1 MPNEIQVRY
10 TREKLIDFGFKP
22 IGALIVGDITLILE
36 RNQDDL
42 FALEPIDPDIQM
54 QEYRQ
59 RTEHLNPK
67 NFATIPNVDPT
78 KITYLQLDSKEL
90 IKANWIETTSGA
102 DKPELEIPTKDAIFF
117 DEKTIELSEDL
128 IRDLFT
134 PKSLKPQKLASFFT
148 LETCD
153 LEVVGIAIRGNNP
166 KIILL
171 PPAVDASRSSTIAGL
186 NNFLEAVYGRLKE
199 KTTQIQKQ
207 VDNAIFEASLPTK
220 GQLVFSAKA
229 TKETLANV
237 HRRIYQ
243 IQALL
248 IALRS
253 DDKLGTQDPAIL
265 IHAPFLK
272 QEVTGVGALFQN
284 RNGVTTVDGSI
295 WNSLVEI
302 PGAGF
307 ITTDPKPRQKTV
319 IRQPAATPTTVN
331 NTTARPPASEVSPTI
346 TEKQKAV
353 ELAKDLESGLTT
365 ALVTFKDY
373 AIDTLGT
380 KQIQEFTAKIEPI
393 AKSAERYTATRKR
406 GKAPASPTPSSIKAG
421 SAQINLAGIKDSTV
435 FSFITG
441 DQTITDYK
449 LKIDSGLNSI
459 QNTLLP
465 LMKATNGR
473 QERLLSNVK
482 KSNPLL
488 RIQEVSTKLIPELDK
503 LAASA
508 GKNDLFTAEVSFV
521 ILGTQI
527 LYTLLARYQE
537 LKSKGT
543 EVEIDNWASYCYTV
557 TDRLKTLSVEMISK

>member
-1 MPNEIQVRY
+1 MPNEIQIRY
-10 TREKLIDFGFKP
+10 TKEKLVTFGFKP
-22 IGALIVGDITLILE
+22 IAALVVGDITMILE

-42 FALEPIDPDIQM
+42 FAFEPIDPDTQM
-54 QEYRQ
+54 GDYRD
-59 RTEHLNPK
+59 RTKNLNPK
-67 NFATIPNVDPT
+67 NFITIPNVDPT
-78 KITYLQLDSKEL
+78 KISYLQLDPKEL

-102 DKPELEIPTKDAIFF
+102 DKPELEIPTKDTIFF
-117 DEKTIELSEDL
+117 DERTIELSEDL

-171 PPAVDASRSSTIAGL
+171 PPAVEGSRSSTISGL

-199 KTTQIQKQ
+199 KTTTIQKQ

-248 IALRS
+248 ISLRS
-253 DDKLGTQDPAIL
+253 DDRLGTQDLNIL
-265 IHAPFLK
+265 KHAPFLK
-272 QEVTGVGALFQN
+272 TEATGVGALFQN
-284 RNGVTTVDGSI
+284 RNGVTTIDGSI
-295 WNSLVEI
+295 WSNLVEI

-307 ITTDPKPRQKTV
+307 ITTDPKPRQKTI
-319 IRQPAATPTTVN
+319 IRQPAATPATVN
-331 NTTARPPASEVSPTI
+331 NPARPQVSEVSATI
-346 TEKQKAV
+346 TEKQKAID
-353 ELAKDLESGLTT
+353 LSKDLEAELTS
-365 ALVTFKDY
+365 ALVAFKDY
-373 AIDTLGT
+373 TIDTLGV
-380 KQIQEFTAKIEPI
+380 KQIQELTTKIEPI
-393 AKSAERYTATRKR
+393 TKSAERYATTRKR
-406 GKAPASPTPSSIKAG
+406 GKAPANPTPSNIKAG
-421 SAQINLAGIKDSTV
+421 SAQINLAGLKDSAV

-441 DQTITDYK
+441 DQAVTDYK

-482 KSNPLL
+482 KTNPLL
-488 RIQEVSTKLIPELDK
+488 RIQDVSTKLIPELEK
-503 LAASA
+503 LAGSV
-508 GKNDLFTAEVSFV
+508 GKNDLFTAEASFV

-543 EVEIDNWASYCYTV
+543 EVEIDNWANYCYTV
-557 TDRLKTLSVEMISK
+557 TDRLKTLSVELISK